1 MNTLET
7 LGLAAAWI
15 AYWKASENSAE
26 REALFWVSERE
37 WEPVRR
43 APHDAW
49 QVIVAILD
57 KDDSIEIQEVLSA
70 GPLED
75 LLAYH
80 GESMIST
87 VEAEAIKN
95 PKIASLLGGVW
106 QNNMQEEVWARVQAV
121 WDRRGWDGE
130 PEA

>member
-1 MNTLET
+1 MNKLET

-15 AYWKASENSAE
+15 AYWKAPEDSAE
-26 REALFWVSERE
+26 REALFWASERE
-37 WEPVRR
+37 WELVRK

-80 GESMIST
+80 GESMISA

-95 PKIASLLGGVW
+95 PRFASLLGGVW
-106 QNNMQEEVWARVQAV
+106 QNNTKEEVWARVQAV

>member
-15 AYWKASENSAE
+15 AYWKAPENSAE
-26 REALFWVSERE
+26 REALFWASERE
-37 WEPVRR
+37 WELVRR

-70 GPLED
+70 GPL
-75 LLAYH
+75 
-80 GESMIST
+80 
-87 VEAEAIKN
+87 
-95 PKIASLLGGVW
+95 
-106 QNNMQEEVWARVQAV
+106 
-121 WDRRGWDGE
+121 
-130 PEA
+130 